1 MSGKEREEQVRI
13 VRAEER
19 RLKPLKAE
27 AQGTVLELMRAG
39 LAVEEPAVVPM
50 LSLGTVMGVE
60 AQLGADGLRALALA
74 LANMLIGVGHDFAG
88 ITEHNPEQLVDF
100 YQTELM
106 AAHAR
111 SDGAETEDRSEE
123 LTEEDERAE
132 LRAQALERMQL
143 TFLESFAAH
152 HVVRLMSRLT
162 DGGDHDVPEEA
173 LAVAD
178 EVAAA
183 HGHNGL
189 RILAVSLAG
198 WAYGAVER
206 TAKMS
211 GSPLAE
217 AAEGIV
223 PVFSSW
229 PIPGPDG
236 SMG

>member
-1 MSGKEREEQVRI
+1 MAGKEREEQVR
-13 VRAEER
+13 VVQAEQR

-39 LAVEEPAVVPM
+39 LAVEEPAVVPV
-50 LSLGTVMGVE
+50 LSLGTVMGIE
-60 AQLGADGLRALALA
+60 AQLGSDGLRAFALA
-74 LANMLIGVGHDFAG
+74 LANMLIGVSHDFAD
-88 ITEHNPEQLVDF
+88 ITGHSPEQLVDF

-106 AAHAR
+106 AAAAR
-111 SDGAETEDRSEE
+111 RDGAGPEAPSEE
-123 LTEEDERAE
+123 EAAEDERAE
-132 LRAQALERMQL
+132 LRAWCLERMQL
-143 TFLESFAAH
+143 SFLESFAAH

-173 LAVAD
+173 LSVAD

-183 HGHNGL
+183 YGHNGL
-189 RILAVSLAG
+189 RVLAVSLAG

-206 TAKMS
+206 TAKMAN
-211 GSPLAE
+211 SPLAE
-217 AAEGIV
+217 AAKGIV

-229 PIPGPDG
+229 PVPGPDG